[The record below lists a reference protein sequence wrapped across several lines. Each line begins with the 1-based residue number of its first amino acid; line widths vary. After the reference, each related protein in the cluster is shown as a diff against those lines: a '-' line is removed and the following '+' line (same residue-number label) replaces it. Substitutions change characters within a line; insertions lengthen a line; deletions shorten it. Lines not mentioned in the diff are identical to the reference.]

1 MDFVGISGLLVI
13 SAVFGTLAKFAKQ
26 PLLVGYLLAGAFA
39 TYFGWL
45 NDHQLVESLG
55 KIGVTLLLFLVG
67 LEMNLKELP
76 TVGKTA
82 LITGVGQIVFTS
94 IFGFILTMFLG
105 FPVVS
110 AIYMGAAL
118 AFSSTIIIIKLF
130 SEKKVLDSLYGKISV
145 GFLLV
150 QDLVAVLI
158 LMFLAGM
165 KDGGLEF
172 GPMFWMMLKASLVF
186 VATWYLSKK
195 ILPTLFEKIVGHS
208 TELLFITSI
217 AWALGISSLMGGPL
231 GFSYEI
237 GGFLA
242 GLALSNISE
251 HLGVASRTKP
261 LRDFFLTIFFLSL
274 GSQLL
279 VGDITRFI
287 VPAAVLSLF
296 VLIGN
301 PLVVMTLLG
310 LLGYKKRTSF
320 FSSVSVAQIS
330 EFSFIL
336 MAMGLSLGH
345 VTKDAVSTVVMVGA
359 ITMTSSTYLIMGS
372 EKIYRKIQNWI
383 SIFEKKRTNESAYIA
398 DIELK
403 DHVVLVGCDKIGNS
417 ILSYFR
423 RREIPLVVIDFD
435 PGVFRR
441 LSSENTNVLL
451 GDATDFEILEHAKLD
466 AAKMI
471 ICTIPNV
478 DENLSIMSVIKDNK
492 NKPIFIGSAVSREDS
507 MRLYE
512 AGVDYVLN
520 PDLIAGEFLR
530 HLFLNH
536 GFSLNKISKMGK
548 SHFNRLM
555 YLNSNAKTKI

>member
-13 SAVFGTLAKFAKQ
+13 SAIFGMLAKFAKQ

-45 NDHQLVESLG
+45 NDHHLVESLG

-82 LITGVGQIVFTS
+82 LITGVGQILFTLLL
-94 IFGFILTMFLG
+94 GFLMTSLLG

-130 SEKKVLDSLYGKISV
+130 SEKKVLDSLYGKISI

-158 LMFLAGM
+158 LMFLAGL
-165 KDGGLEF
+165 KDGGLEVL
-172 GPMFWMMLKASLVF
+172 PLLWMVFKALVVF
-186 VATWYLSKK
+186 VITWYLSKK
-195 ILPTLFEKIVGHS
+195 ILPSLFERIVGHS
-208 TELLFITSI
+208 SELLFVVSI

-279 VGDITRFI
+279 VGDISNFI
-287 VPAAVLSLF
+287 LPAILLSLL
-296 VLIGN
+296 VIVGN
-301 PLVVMTLLG
+301 PLIVMSLLG

-320 FSSVSVAQIS
+320 FSSVAVAQIS

-336 MAMGLSLGH
+336 MTMGLALGH
-345 VTKDAVSTVVMVGA
+345 VTKDAVSTIIMVGA
-359 ITMTSSTYLIMGS
+359 VTMTSSTYLIMGS

-398 DIELK
+398 DLELK
-403 DHVVLVGCDKIGNS
+403 DHVVLVGCDKIGTS
-417 ILSYFR
+417 LLSYFK

-441 LSSENTNVLL
+441 LSSEHTNILL
-451 GDATDFEILEHAKLD
+451 GDATDFEILEYAKLD
-466 AAKMI
+466 AAKMV
-471 ICTIPNV
+471 ICTIPNT
-478 DENLSIMSVIKDNK
+478 DENLSIMSAIKEIK
-492 NKPIFIGSAVSREDS
+492 NKPIFIGSAANREDS

-548 SHFNRLM
+548 SHFKRLM
-555 YLNSNAKTKI
+555 YLNPHAKTKV